1 MAAMVRH
8 GEVTDVRRMLDEMAE
23 RDMVSWNTIM
33 DVYPC
38 EQNPL
43 MDTSVDVL
51 TEVVIYLTIMR

>member
-43 MDTSVDVL
+43 MDTSV
-51 TEVVIYLTIMR
+51 MC